1 MPLFF
6 ARLLKTG
13 KCFLLIVTVV
23 FLSGLSAYSQLKDD
37 LVSLSSPDKQ
47 LQLSFRLHE
56 GVAIEY
62 KVEYRKKEVLG
73 WSPLGLVT
81 AKGSLPSGKLG
92 APKITRTAK
101 DETFAW
107 PFGENAV
114 IHNQYNQVSLQ
125 YQQEDGLRFTI
136 EARVFN
142 DNLAFR
148 YLLPDVTA
156 RASLSIVKEN
166 TGFRFTTPYTVYRHN
181 TESVFSPTAINEL
194 KNPSDFPLIL
204 ASPDR
209 YISINEAANDQYTKA
224 MIGKAETE
232 NALAIRFGKDTVK
245 LNGAFV
251 SPWRTLSFSE
261 TAIGLRDQSDLLYKL
276 NNKPDPSK
284 DYSWIK
290 PGKLLRDMTL
300 STRGAL
306 DCIDFAQKM
315 NFQYIM
321 FDAGWY
327 GKGYAAEFDKDS
339 DPVKVVANIDMPK
352 VVSHGKEKGIGLILY
367 VNYVGLKKNNLD
379 TLFTLYKGWG
389 VKGLKFGFV
398 NGLSQEGITW
408 LIKAVK
414 KAQDYGFIIN
424 VHDNYKPTGI
434 SRTIPAFL
442 TQEGVRGNENNPD
455 AFHNTTL
462 PFTRFLSGPADYTF
476 CYRSQSDS
484 FNNTLLSK
492 KLQVSQAQQLALTV
506 IFYSPLQSM
515 LWYGRP
521 AYYTLPD
528 QIDFFKQVPTTWD
541 KTINIKGEIGEY
553 ITVARKKEGKWFIGS
568 VTNDKP
574 YQTNIKLDFLDKGKK
589 YTAVIYGDD
598 GKGGVMKKSREVNSN
613 SVISVDIAPKGGEAV
628 VIEQMSKEQKNRE
641 QKNREQKSK
650 E

>member
-1 MPLFF
+1 MPSMF
-6 ARLLKTG
+6 ARLFTKAWY
-13 KCFLLIVTVV
+13 CLLICLFFCVSASTV
-23 FLSGLSAYSQLKDD
+23 LSQSKSNVINQL
-37 LVSLSSPDKQ
+37 SPDR
-47 LQLSFRLHE
+47 QLSLNFRQLE
-56 GVAIEY
+56 G
-62 KVEYRKKEVLG
+62 KTLEYRVDYHKKVILG
-73 WSPLGLVT
+73 WSPLGLAT
-81 AKGSLPSGKLG
+81 KNGSIPSRKISE
-92 APKITRTAK
+92 PKIVRSSTN
-101 DETFAW
+101 ETFAW
-107 PFGENAV
+107 PFGENAT
-114 IHNQYNQVSLQ
+114 IHNQYNQISLQ
-125 YQQEDGLRFTI
+125 YQEPDGFSFTI

-148 YLLPDVTA
+148 YVLPE
-156 RASLSIVKEN
+156 ASAKVSMAIVKEY
-166 TGFRFTTPYTVYRHN
+166 TGFQFTIPYTVYRHN
-181 TESVFSPTAINEL
+181 TESVFSPTPINEL

-204 ASPDR
+204 ASPNL

-224 MIGKAETE
+224 MIGKGETE
-232 NALAIRFGKDTVK
+232 NALAIKFGKDTVK

-261 TAIGLRDQSDLLYKL
+261 TAIGLRNNSDLLYKL

-300 STRGAL
+300 STQGAL

-367 VNYVGLKKNNLD
+367 VNYVGLRKNNLD
-379 TLFTLYKGWG
+379 TLFTLYKSWSI
-389 VKGLKFGFV
+389 KGLKFGFV

-414 KAQDYGFIIN
+414 KAQDYGFIID

-434 SRTIPAFL
+434 SRTLPAFL

-506 IFYSPLQSM
+506 IYYSPLQSM

-521 AYYTLPD
+521 AYYTQPE
-528 QIDFFKQVPTTWD
+528 QIEFFKQVPTIWD
-541 KTINIKGEIGEY
+541 RTINLKGEIGEY
-553 ITVARKKEGKWFIGS
+553 ITVARKKGGKWFIGS
-568 VTNDKP
+568 IANDKP

-589 YTAVIYGDD
+589 YIASIYDDD
-598 GKGGVMKKSREVNSN
+598 GKGNVIKRTRDVNSN
-613 SVISVDIAPKGGEAV
+613 SVLGIDIVAKGGEA
-628 VIEQMSKEQKNRE
+628 IIISLN
-641 QKNREQKSK
+641 
-650 E
+650 

>member
-1 MPLFF
+1 MPRSNPRFLRVGKDCLLILILLFF
-6 ARLLKTG
+6 
-13 KCFLLIVTVV
+13 CENIICQVNENVI
-23 FLSGLSAYSQLKDD
+23 SQL
-37 LVSLSSPDKQ
+37 SPDKQ
-47 LQLSFRLHE
+47 LNLSFRIHN
-56 GVAIEY
+56 GSAIEY
-62 KVEYRKKEVLG
+62 RVEYHQKEVMS

-81 AKGSLPSGKLG
+81 KNQLIPAGKLTMG
-92 APKITRTAK
+92 KITRNAK

-107 PFGENAV
+107 PFGENAT
-114 IHNQYNQVSLQ
+114 IHNQYNQINLPVQSENGPQL
-125 YQQEDGLRFTI
+125 TI

-148 YLLPDVTA
+148 YILP
-156 RASLSIVKEN
+156 ASSASAAVAIVKEN
-166 TGFRFTTPYTVYRHN
+166 TGFNLATPYTVYRHN
-181 TESVFSPTAINEL
+181 TESVFSPTPINEL
-194 KNPSDFPLIL
+194 KNPSDFPIVL
-204 ASPDR
+204 ASPQL
-209 YISINEAANDQYTKA
+209 YICINEAANDQYTKA
-224 MIGKAETE
+224 AIGKAGNM
-232 NALAIRFGKDTVK
+232 NALAIMFGKDTVK
-245 LNGAFV
+245 LNGAFQ

-261 TAIGLRDQSDLLYKL
+261 TAIGLCNNSDLLYKL
-276 NNKPDPSK
+276 NDKPDPSMN
-284 DYSWIK
+284 YSWIR
-290 PGKLLRDMTL
+290 PGKLIRDMTL
-300 STRGAL
+300 STQGAL

-352 VVSHGKEKGIGLILY
+352 VIIHGKEKGIGLILY
-367 VNYVGLKKNNLD
+367 VNYVGLRKNNLD
-379 TLFTLYKGWG
+379 TLYTLYKNWG

-398 NGLSQEGITW
+398 DGLTQDGISW

-414 KAQDYGFIIN
+414 KAQEYGLIID

-442 TQEGVRGNENNPD
+442 TQEGIRGNENNPD

-476 CYRSQSDS
+476 CYRSQTDS

-521 AYYTLPD
+521 AYYQLPE
-528 QIDFFKQVPTTWD
+528 QIEFFKEVPTTWD
-541 KTINIKGEIGEY
+541 KTIHIKGEISEY
-553 ITVARKKEGKWFIGS
+553 ITVARKKGDRWFIGS
-568 VTNDKP
+568 ITNGKP

-589 YTAVIYGDD
+589 YTAFIYDDD
-598 GKGGVMKKSREVNSN
+598 GKGSVIKRTVKVNSN
-613 SVISVDIAPKGGEAV
+613 SVLAIDIAPKGGEAV
-628 VIEQMSKEQKNRE
+628 IISLK
-641 QKNREQKSK
+641 
-650 E
+650 

>member
-1 MPLFF
+1 MPVSF
-6 ARLLKTG
+6 ARLFTKARY
-13 KCFLLIVTVV
+13 FLLLSLFA
-23 FLSGLSAYSQLKDD
+23 FLSPSTVFSQSKNSVVNQL
-37 LVSLSSPDKQ
+37 SPDR
-47 LQLSFRLHE
+47 QLSVYFRLLE
-56 GVAIEY
+56 GKTIEY
-62 KVEYRKKEVLG
+62 RVEYHQKEILG
-73 WSPLGLVT
+73 WSTLGLT
-81 AKGSLPSGKLG
+81 TKSGSIPSGKISE
-92 APKITRTAK
+92 PKIVRSSK
-101 DETFAW
+101 DESFAW
-107 PFGENAV
+107 PFGENAT
-114 IHNQYNQVSLQ
+114 IYNQYNQISLQ
-125 YQQEDGLRFTI
+125 YQQPDGFRFTI

-148 YLLPDVTA
+148 YVLPD
-156 RASLSIVKEN
+156 ASTKASIAIVKEN
-166 TGFRFTTPYTVYRHN
+166 TGFHFSAPYTVYRHN
-181 TESVFSPTAINEL
+181 TESVFSPTPINEL

-204 ASPDR
+204 ASPNL

-224 MIGKAETE
+224 MIGIGETE
-232 NALAIRFGKDTVK
+232 NTLAVKFGKDTVK
-245 LNGAFV
+245 LNGVFV

-261 TAIGLRDQSDLLYKL
+261 TAIGLRNNSDLLYKL
-276 NNKPDPSK
+276 NEKPDASK

-300 STRGAL
+300 STQGAL

-352 VVSHGKEKGIGLILY
+352 VVSHGMEKGIGLILY
-367 VNYVGLKKNNLD
+367 VNYVGLRKNNLD
-379 TLFTLYKGWG
+379 TLFTLYKSWG
-389 VKGLKFGFV
+389 IKGLKFGFV
-398 NGLSQEGITW
+398 NGLSQEGISW

-424 VHDNYKPTGI
+424 VHDNYKPTGV

-484 FNNTLLSK
+484 FNSTLLSK

-521 AYYTLPD
+521 AYYTQPE
-528 QIDFFKQVPTTWD
+528 QIEFFKQVPTTWD
-541 KTINIKGEIGEY
+541 KTLNLKGEIGEY
-553 ITVARKKEGKWFIGS
+553 ITVARKKAGKWFIGS
-568 VTNDKP
+568 ATNDKP
-574 YQTNIKLDFLDKGKK
+574 YQTSIKLDFLDKGKK

-598 GKGGVMKKSREVNSN
+598 GNGGVVKRSMEVNSN
-613 SVISVDIAPKGGEAV
+613 SILGIDIAANGGEAV
-628 VIEQMSKEQKNRE
+628 IISLN
-641 QKNREQKSK
+641 NHI
-650 E
+650 

>member
-1 MPLFF
+1 MPLSLT
-6 ARLLKTG
+6 RLFSDAKY
-13 KCFLLIVTVV
+13 FLIVFLVG
-23 FLSGLSAYSQLKDD
+23 FLSGSNVFSQSKDNI
-37 LVSLSSPDKQ
+37 VSQSSPDKQ
-47 LQLSFRLHE
+47 LDLYFRLHE
-56 GVAIEY
+56 GIAIDY
-62 KVEYRKKEVLG
+62 RVEYHKREILG

-81 AKGSLPSGKLG
+81 NNGSIPSGRISD
-92 APKITRTAK
+92 PKITRTGK

-107 PFGENAV
+107 PFGENAT
-114 IHNQYNQVSLQ
+114 IHNQYNQINLQ
-125 YQQEDGLRFTI
+125 YQREDGLGFTI

-148 YLLPDVTA
+148 YVLPVGSA
-156 RASLSIVKEN
+156 KSSIAILKEN
-166 TGFRFTTPYTVYRHN
+166 TGFQFTSPYTVYRHN
-181 TESVFSPTAINEL
+181 TESVFSPTPINEL

-204 ASPDR
+204 ASPKM

-232 NALAIRFGKDTVK
+232 NALDIKFGKDTVK
-245 LNGAFV
+245 LSGTFV

-261 TAIGLRDQSDLLYKL
+261 TAIGLRNSSDLLYKL
-276 NNKPDPSK
+276 NDKPDPLK

-300 STRGAL
+300 STQGAL

-315 NFQYIM
+315 KFQYIM

-339 DPVKVVANIDMPK
+339 DPVKVVDNIDMPK
-352 VVSHGKEKGIGLILY
+352 VISHGKEKGIGLILY

-379 TLFTLYKGWG
+379 TLFTLYKSWG

-398 NGLSQEGITW
+398 NGLSQEGISW
-408 LIKAVK
+408 LMKAVK
-414 KAQDYGFIIN
+414 KAQGYGFIIN

-506 IFYSPLQSM
+506 IYYSPLQSM

-521 AYYTLPD
+521 AYYQLPE
-528 QIDFFKQVPTTWD
+528 QIEFFKQVSTTWD
-541 KTINIKGEIGEY
+541 KTLNLKGEIGEY
-553 ITVARKKEGKWFIGS
+553 IIVARKKAGKWFIGS
-568 VTNDKP
+568 ATNDKP
-574 YQTNIKLDFLDKGKK
+574 YQTTIKLDFLDRGKK
-589 YTAVIYGDD
+589 YAAVIYGDD
-598 GKGGVMKKSREVNSN
+598 GKGGVVKRIMNVNSN
-613 SVISVDIAPKGGEAV
+613 SVLGIDIAAKGGEV
-628 VIEQMSKEQKNRE
+628 VMISLKE
-641 QKNREQKSK
+641 
-650 E
+650 

>member
-1 MPLFF
+1 MPLLF
-6 ARLLKTG
+6 ARPFRTAKY
-13 KCFLLIVTVV
+13 CLIVFMVG
-23 FLSGLSAYSQLKDD
+23 FLSGTNVFSQSPDHI
-37 LVSLSSPDKQ
+37 VSQSSPDKQ
-47 LQLSFRLHE
+47 LQLYFRLHADR
-56 GVAIEY
+56 AIDY
-62 KVEYRKKEVLG
+62 RVEYHKKEILG
-73 WSPLGLVT
+73 WSPLGLI
-81 AKGSLPSGKLG
+81 AKNGSIPSGRVSD
-92 APKITRTAK
+92 PKITRNSK

-107 PFGENAV
+107 PFGENAA
-114 IHNQYNQVSLQ
+114 IHNQYNQINLQ

-148 YLLPDVTA
+148 YLLPE
-156 RASLSIVKEN
+156 ASSKASVVILKEN
-166 TGFRFTTPYTVYRHN
+166 TGFQFTSPYTVYRHN
-181 TESVFSPTAINEL
+181 TESIFSPTPINEL

-204 ASPDR
+204 ASPKM

-224 MIGKAETE
+224 TIAKAETE
-232 NALAIRFGKDTVK
+232 NALAVKFGKDTVK

-261 TAIGLRDQSDLLYKL
+261 TAIGLRNNSDLIYKL
-276 NNKPDPSK
+276 NEKPDPSK

-300 STRGAL
+300 STQGAL

-339 DPVKVVANIDMPK
+339 DPVKVVANIDMPQ
-352 VVSHGKEKGIGLILY
+352 VILHGKEKGIGLILY

-379 TLFTLYKGWG
+379 TLFTLYKSWG

-398 NGLSQEGITW
+398 NGLSQEGISW
-408 LIKAVK
+408 LMKAVK

-455 AFHNTTL
+455 AFHNTIL

-476 CYRSQSDS
+476 CYRSQHDS

-506 IFYSPLQSM
+506 IYYSPLQSM

-521 AYYTLPD
+521 AYYTLPE
-528 QIDFFKQVPTTWD
+528 QIEFFKQVPTTWD
-541 KTINIKGEIGEY
+541 KTINIEGEIGEY
-553 ITVARKKEGKWFIGS
+553 ITVARKKAGKWFIGS

-574 YQTNIKLDFLDKGKK
+574 YQANITLDFLDKRKK
-589 YTAVIYGDD
+589 YTAFIYDD
-598 GKGGVMKKSREVNSN
+598 NGKGNVIKRTMEVNSN
-613 SVISVDIAPKGGEAV
+613 SILSVDIAPKGGEAV
-628 VIEQMSKEQKNRE
+628 MISRE
-641 QKNREQKSK
+641 
-650 E
+650 